1 MELSCHFFWLLRP
14 QIEWTIKC
22 HKKKSLGSIKRALE
36 WAIKVESE
44 KPGDSKTYIND
55 TQQQP
60 HLLKRSDGGRKR
72 LLHYSTL
79 CAKKVLFCS
88 DILKVFP
95 DEENLSLI
103 NSGQFVYRTFLE
115 HFNKECSPTQIQ
127 FVFKLTAINGSGCN
141 IFWEWHQRYI
151 DGCVFQKST
160 SRPEILMSVQMCF
173 SNMCLIFRM
182 MRTKISRCN
191 ISANKHPFGW
201 SLSEKISCKRWRN
214 PEKKIPA
221 NFRATQTSHHS
232 KKWLCQKFA
241 SRSRCRSIISWNSR
255 QKLFIS
261 SVK

>member
-1 MELSCHFFWLLRP
+1 MMSRVQCCHPFFGVIKNPQKMELSCHFFWLLRP

-22 HKKKSLGSIKRALE
+22 HKKKSLGSIRRALE

-115 HFNKECSPTQIQ
+115 HFNQECFPTPNSICIQI
-127 FVFKLTAINGSGCN
+127 N
-141 IFWEWHQRYI
+141 
-151 DGCVFQKST
+151 
-160 SRPEILMSVQMCF
+160 
-173 SNMCLIFRM
+173 
-182 MRTKISRCN
+182 
-191 ISANKHPFGW
+191 
-201 SLSEKISCKRWRN
+201 
-214 PEKKIPA
+214 
-221 NFRATQTSHHS
+221 SH
-232 KKWLCQKFA
+232 
-241 SRSRCRSIISWNSR
+241 
-255 QKLFIS
+255 
-261 SVK
+261 

>member
-72 LLHYSTL
+72 LPHYTMCQKSSI
-79 CAKKVLFCS
+79 LFRHFKS
-88 DILKVFP
+88 LPP

-115 HFNKECSPTQIQ
+115 HVNKECSPTPNSICIQI
-127 FVFKLTAINGSGCN
+127 N
-141 IFWEWHQRYI
+141 
-151 DGCVFQKST
+151 
-160 SRPEILMSVQMCF
+160 
-173 SNMCLIFRM
+173 
-182 MRTKISRCN
+182 
-191 ISANKHPFGW
+191 
-201 SLSEKISCKRWRN
+201 
-214 PEKKIPA
+214 
-221 NFRATQTSHHS
+221 SH
-232 KKWLCQKFA
+232 
-241 SRSRCRSIISWNSR
+241 
-255 QKLFIS
+255 
-261 SVK
+261 